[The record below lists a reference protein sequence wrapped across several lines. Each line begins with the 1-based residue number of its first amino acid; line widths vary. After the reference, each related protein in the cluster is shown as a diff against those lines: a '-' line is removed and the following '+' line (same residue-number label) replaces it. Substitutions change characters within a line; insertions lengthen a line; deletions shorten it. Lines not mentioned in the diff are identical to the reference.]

1 MTNRSTRLKSL
12 EEVERDTAAAGHG
25 VLTLAPT
32 AAQRRLWFITSGDV
46 RSATYNIAAA
56 FRIRGHLDESALGSA
71 FVFVANRHPIL
82 ASRLR
87 TVDGELVIDVR
98 PAGSLLQVADLSEL
112 AADAQSAAVQQ
123 HERELAA
130 HLFDLENEAP
140 LRATLLRIGGDRHVL
155 LVNIH
160 HMAIDAWSLD
170 LFYRE
175 LGDAYRA
182 LRDGREP
189 ALAAVRYA
197 TVDEA
202 MDQLADA
209 ALKDESR
216 QYWRRRLDG
225 IPNLHKL
232 PTDRA
237 RPPQQRGAG
246 AVVEHAFSPSIAAG
260 IARLCRTAGV
270 TPYTIGVA
278 AFAALLHRYSNES
291 DIVIGS
297 PFANR
302 ATEDEQR
309 QIGFFINLAPLRF
322 DFSGAPSFLE
332 LLAQATT
339 TVLDAF
345 EHIGLSFDEI
355 VDAVQPPRSLSHA
368 PVFQVMFD
376 YLKGSSHALSL
387 AGAQVEG
394 ALIHNGTAKYDL
406 TLSLEEIDDALIGYL
421 EYDTDLY
428 DEATIARL
436 AGHLDQL
443 LQSVLDAPNEPVT
456 KGSLLS
462 DAELADIL
470 RLAKPGEPLVSDG
483 FSPIPQRIRAAARRT
498 PDAEAVVHRE
508 TRLTYAQLDR
518 LSDRVAAQL
527 RARGVTAGSRVASF
541 VSYSHEVPI
550 AFVAILKAGGV
561 YLPIGP
567 DDPRFRDKIDDAKP
581 FAIVTTAHDLAR
593 LDGDLRALALVLDE
607 AADDPARDTSS
618 APPFEIPALQE
629 DDPAY
634 VIYTSGSTGKPK
646 GVEVSHGNL
655 NLSYHAWR
663 QAYRF
668 DQPGH
673 PIALQLAGPTFD
685 LGIGDLSRTLGSGGK
700 LVMCPRDWMLD
711 ASRVHALIE
720 HERVTFGDFPPV
732 VLRELIRYCH
742 DHDARLDGL
751 ATLVC
756 GADVWFGHELQAAQ
770 ALCAPHARVLGSYG
784 VTEATIDSSVFD
796 PAEHDLAPGSVVP
809 IGRPLSSCELYVADA
824 RLQLTPIGVPGEL
837 LIAGPA
843 VSQRYLN
850 NPELTREKFISGA
863 FDARGRLAQAPG
875 QTRFYRTGDMCR
887 MLADGTIEFLGR
899 RDHQVKIRGFRVELG
914 EIESTLAAH
923 PDVRQCA
930 LTTKNEQFD
939 DAVLVAYVVSDAP
952 TAALYHFLRE
962 RLPAHMLPTVIEQ
975 LPELPLTASGKID
988 RKRLQALELS
998 PLGGSRAEPRTET
1011 ERRVLELWRAV
1022 LPAPVTGVDENFF
1035 FCGGHSLIA
1044 ARLISR
1050 VNHAFDVRLRVAT
1063 LFKHPTV
1070 AEMAE
1075 HVDDARRACP
1085 RASHA
1090 PEAPLASA
1098 ADAPAPGSAAQRSG
1112 DPRRLSLA
1120 QNSLWLAAKRRPQD
1134 FTYNIPMV
1142 WRLDG
1147 APDRDALARALDDI
1161 ARRHPALRTTF
1172 SAKLVPLDD
1181 ESGNASLEP
1190 AQIVADAAHAP
1201 LRIVDVADDET
1212 LSRLLHDEETAP
1224 FDLTTG
1230 PLVRAVLFARG
1241 ERCHLLCVTVHHIVF
1256 DGPSLSIFWRDLQAA
1271 YNARARG
1278 EAFDPPPPDATYA
1291 DFVARQRA
1299 LANAPALE
1307 RTLSHWREC
1316 LRELPPTLRI
1326 PADDA
1331 ARVQPGSSSFEI
1343 PAPLAARIEQTSRQL
1358 NCTPLMFY
1366 LSLFA
1371 QALRD
1376 ETGDD
1381 DLAIGIPISLRPT
1394 EAFDSVIGFF
1404 TNTLPLRVRFGE
1416 AGTFRSLL
1424 EQVKQT
1430 CLDVFEH
1437 RDVAF
1442 EQLVQ
1447 ALNPAR
1453 HPTRSPI
1460 FQAGFSYDLDE
1471 VGSLDLDG
1479 VRATPHPLETYVAK
1493 LDLEFAVTR
1502 QGDAVFGHLMSRP
1515 GSFGGASLTRMRD
1528 RMLALAARAAADVD
1542 WRTDAAPNGH
1552 AAAAIADADGESDA
1566 GHADLY
1572 ALFAARVADGGERVA
1587 VEADDLSLTYRELD
1601 ALSAAIATALRNV
1614 GVRGGDRVGICVGRH
1629 PYAIAAML
1637 AIARIGAAFVPFDP
1651 DQKPQWNQ
1659 YIAHDAALR
1668 AIVSRNAL
1676 TAKVSHLNLPL
1687 VDADLVDADAS
1698 AGAPAPDAA
1707 IAPGDT
1713 AYVIYTSGSTG
1724 MPKGVAVPHRS
1735 VCHNVLAMRDALGIT
1750 HGSRIA
1756 QYLSPIFDAVLAEI
1770 FPPLASGAA
1779 IVFGDRQR
1787 LLPGSDLVEWLAQR
1801 RITHLVIVPSTL
1813 ALVPHAP
1820 LPALE
1825 AIVVG
1830 GEACPREVAQ
1840 RWAAGRR
1847 LFNGYG
1853 PTECAIAVSMAEYW
1867 AEGER
1872 LVLRPLGGARFYV
1885 LDDALEQTRDG
1896 AAGELFVG
1904 GVCVSHGYLGKPA
1917 RTASAFVADPFAA
1930 RPGARMYRTG
1940 DVVRQLDDG
1949 SVQFI
1954 GRADRQVKIRG
1965 FRIELDAV
1973 RAALMEAPG
1982 VRAAEALVHPD
1993 ARGQS
1998 ELVGYVVGTSDR
2010 DAIADALRGKIPD
2023 VMIPTA
2029 FVFLDRLPT
2038 GRTGKV
2044 DLQALKAIKPT
2055 ADGAARAIA
2064 RTPPDKPASP
2074 RATPAAT
2081 IAKVS
2086 AIWRELLGRADI
2098 GDDENFFEAGGH
2110 SLRAVAL
2117 HQRLGE
2123 EFGSWVTLTDVF
2135 EYPTI
2140 HALSAQID
2148 VLRRRHEP
2156 AASEAPPPAETA
2168 APAADEHAI
2177 AVIGLVGRFPQ
2188 APDLQ
2193 TFWTRLLS
2201 GYDAGADLS
2210 DDELRARGVPPEVIA
2225 HPNFVRRAKVLD
2237 GVADFDAEFFGY
2249 SPREAQ
2255 VMDPQQRI
2263 FLELAWEL
2271 LEEAGYGD
2279 RDAQRPV
2286 GVFGSVAFSYYL
2298 VENVIPNIRTH
2309 RLDAGQWMLGND
2321 KDFVATR
2328 TAYKL
2333 DLRGPAVSVAT
2344 ACSSSLTAVHMA
2356 CASVRA
2362 GECALAIAGAV
2373 GLDPEQAGYVYSEG
2387 GIMSPD
2393 GRCRPF
2399 DAAANGTAGG
2409 SGAGLVLLKK
2419 LSAAIRDGD
2428 TIHAVIKGSAINNDG
2443 GSKVSYTAPSVS
2455 GQAAVIGDA
2464 LRAAGVAADT
2474 IDYVEAHGTGTP
2486 LGDPVEVRALTQA
2499 FAAASSE
2506 EANAAAPSAR
2516 KCGIGSVKGNIGH
2529 LDAAAGIAGLI
2540 KTILALRHETIP
2552 PSIHCN
2558 EPNPEIRFDETPFE
2572 VVRAARAWARGPR
2585 PRRAGVSS
2593 FGVGG
2598 TNAHVIVEEAPIAPI
2613 ERQDA
2618 DDGAQLL
2625 PVSAK
2630 SPEAVGEAARR
2641 LSARLSNGVEG
2652 ATLGNVAHTLQA
2664 GRTAFAHRAF
2674 VVGDDMGAVA
2684 AQLARAA
2691 DLPIVGAR
2699 KSAPVVFMFPG
2710 QGSQHA
2716 GMGQALYR
2724 RYRVFRDVVDH
2735 CADILMPHLHVDI
2748 RALIHGDSDGGGT
2761 AGADRLRETRYAQPA
2776 LFTVEYALAR
2786 LLEDWGIAP
2795 DALIGHSL
2803 GELVAACVSRR
2814 LALDDALAL
2823 VAARASA
2830 MQRQP
2835 AGAMLAVTASPE
2847 HLDALYATGCE
2858 LAAVNGDDQF
2868 VLSGAPGDIAKL
2880 EDACVLAGLPCQRL
2894 ATSHAFHSSL
2904 MENAVGEINRVGA
2917 SLRTADGT
2925 VPMISNRSGRWFDES
2940 DRRDPGYWGDHVRRT
2955 VRFSEGLST
2964 VLAAFDRPLLLEV
2977 GPGRA
2982 LASLAAGVDGLER
2995 SRVAT
3000 TMRHARE
3007 PRTDDVALLTGV
3019 GSLWAHGAHVEWE
3032 RLRDGA
3038 AARRVALPTYPF
3050 TRKRHWLSR
3059 PAADAAPAPTPP
3071 SSPDDGTLR
3080 FERKEIDAQ
3089 RIDVC
3094 FTLSERHWFVDEHRI
3109 FGGHGVLPGTGC
3121 LELVRRAFVISH
3133 GASQPVLRD
3142 VYFPS
3147 PLVFDAGVQ
3156 RSLRAVFKQRDGALD
3171 FVLESRPDD
3180 ASGAWTP
3187 HASGNVSATRLAD
3200 APTLSDGSIDALC
3213 ARLSLQPL
3221 ADAPAQFRRAFAE
3234 YGPRWHCIDAVWLGE
3249 RQGLARLR
3257 LPHTFERDLPAF
3269 ALHPALLDLGVAFLH
3284 ACLRPADASLPFR
3297 YETLTVHAPLTAEC
3311 YSLAI
3316 ERAPR
3321 TFDVTLFSWNA
3332 QARRATTLV
3341 EVRGFGLRETNRA
3354 GGATPA
3360 DWCRTPA
3367 WARAPL
3373 PAHRRDTGAWL
3384 TFADAPDEPL
3394 AAHAPPRSVLVV
3406 KGDAF
3411 RQLDDARF
3419 ALRAGSGDDYARLLD
3434 ALARAGRLPSQIVYA
3449 WRADE
3454 SRPALDATL
3463 DGFTHLV
3470 TLIQTLARRA
3480 VAPRV
3485 TLVTRRWRRADAPAA
3500 CATAATAASLKA
3512 VQWEFPDIVCRHLDV
3527 DDDEPSTQQA
3537 LHTELSIVPEIS
3549 ESGIGYFDKA
3559 ATVCLAAG
3567 SRETL
3572 RFVDAPAPD
3581 TAQGAPLRDG
3591 GVYLITG
3598 GLGGIGGELARHI
3611 AETAPGAK
3619 LALIGRQ
3626 REGLTDKQAARLR
3639 ALEAAGADVLVLRAD
3654 VADARQMRTAI
3665 AELHARFGQVNG
3677 IVHSAGV
3684 EASGLIETGAPDAWR
3699 RVLAAKVAGTHNLID
3714 LVAADRLDFVVL
3726 CSSLASLVGGLGQAD
3741 YAAANGYLDAIARH
3755 WSRARIPVVSLN
3767 WDAWTETGMAVDY
3780 TERTAHRGAD
3790 SVRGLTNREGRAI
3803 FDLAIRMPGSGI
3815 AQLAVSKFGFDRQPS
3830 NAQRKTAAA
3839 PPSSDV
3845 ERTLVGLWR
3854 DLLGVDDVGI
3864 DDDFFDLG
3872 GHSLLATQLISQVRD
3887 LYGRCLTLGEFLDA
3901 PTISRILRSIDATG
3915 NATSDSPQSNDAA
3928 IRYCIVPMVDEGR
3941 RAPFFCIPGMGGN
3954 ITQLLPLA
3962 KTLRADRP
3970 VVGLQY
3976 LGLDGMAEPHTSIEQ
3991 IAAHY
3996 IACMRSVQPQGP
4008 YHFGGHSL
4016 GGKIAYEI
4024 ARQLIDAGERIGLV
4038 VLFDSAAPPYAPM
4051 VYQDDAEMARLIL
4064 GIFAYYADK
4073 PELVDGIDAALAPL
4087 SRAALLEFIGERLAA
4102 SGVVHSQAD
4111 SNSIRGLFNVYRA
4124 AADLS
4129 PKYDPPRVQRPI
4141 PMLLVKAAGPTP
4153 EGFNLPEI
4161 RDTAAWGWERFT
4173 SLPVECREVPGNHY
4187 SCLMPDYVE
4196 HVSACVRAA
4205 LASADAASAAN
4216 PAVA

>member
-1 MTNRSTRLKSL
+1 MTNRSTRLQSL
-12 EEVERDTAAAGHG
+12 ENVERTAAISEHG
-25 VLTLAPT
+25 AFTLAPT
-32 AAQRRLWFITSGDV
+32 AAQRRLWFVTNGDV
-46 RSATYNIAAA
+46 RSATYNIAAS
-56 FRIRGHLDESALGSA
+56 FRIRGPLDEDALGSA
-71 FVFVANRHPIL
+71 FVFIANRHPIL
-82 ASRLR
+82 ASRFR
-87 TVDGELVIDVR
+87 TVDGELVIEAR
-98 PAGSLLQVADLSEL
+98 PASALLQSADLSEL
-112 AADAQSAAVQQ
+112 APDAQSAAVRR

-130 HLFDLENEAP
+130 HIFDLEREAP
-140 LRATLLRIGGDRHVL
+140 LRATLLRTGDDRHVL
-155 LVNIH
+155 IVNIH
-160 HMAIDAWSLD
+160 HMASDAWSLD

-189 ALAAVRYA
+189 ALAAVRYPTA
-197 TVDEA
+197 
-202 MDQLADA
+202 ADA
-209 ALKDESR
+209 AESPVDAESR
-216 QYWRRRLDG
+216 DDGRKYWQRQLEG

-232 PTDRA
+232 PTDRP

-246 AVVEHAFSPSIAAG
+246 AVSRHAFDPAIAAG

-270 TPYTIGVA
+270 TPYTVGIA
-278 AFAALLHRYSNES
+278 AFAALLHRYSSET

-302 ATEDEQR
+302 ATEEQQR
-309 QIGFFINLAPLRF
+309 QIGFFINLVPLRF

-332 LLAQATT
+332 LLAQTQTT
-339 TVLDAF
+339 TLDAF

-355 VDAVQPPRSLSHA
+355 VDVVQPPRSLSHA

-387 AGAQVEG
+387 AGTDVDG
-394 ALIHNGTAKYDL
+394 ALIHNGTTKYDL
-406 TLSLEEIDDALIGYL
+406 TLSLEEIDDEWIGFL

-428 DEATIARL
+428 NASTIARL

-443 LQSVLDAPNEPVT
+443 LRSVLDAPNEPVT
-456 KGSLLS
+456 NGSLLS
-462 DAELADIL
+462 ADELADVL

-483 FSPIPQRIRAAARRT
+483 FSPIPRRIREAARRT
-498 PDAEAVVHRE
+498 PDAEAVVYRD
-508 TRLTYAQLDR
+508 TRLTYAELDR
-518 LSDRVAAQL
+518 LSDRIAARL
-527 RARGVTAGSRVASF
+527 RARGVTPGSRVACF
-541 VSYSHEVPI
+541 ISYSHHIPV
-550 AFVAILKAGGV
+550 AFVAVLKAGGV

-567 DDPRFRDKIDDAKP
+567 NDPRFRDKIDDAQP
-581 FAIVTTAHDLAR
+581 RAIVTTEHDRAR
-593 LDGDLRALALVLDE
+593 LDDDLGALALAVDDDAGE
-607 AADDPARDTSS
+607 APA
-618 APPFEIPALQE
+618 APPFEIPALLE

-673 PIALQLAGPTFD
+673 PVALQLAGPTFD
-685 LGIGDLSRTLGSGGK
+685 LCIGDLSRTLGSGGK
-700 LVMCPRDWMLD
+700 LIMCPRDWLLD
-711 ASRVHALIE
+711 ASKVHALIE
-720 HERVTFGDFPPV
+720 RERVTFGDFPPV

-742 DHDARLDGL
+742 DRDVRLDGF
-751 ATLVC
+751 AALVC

-809 IGRPLSSCELYVADA
+809 IGRPLASCELYVADS

-837 LIAGPA
+837 LIAGPT

-863 FDARGRLAQAPG
+863 FDARGCLVQTPG
-875 QTRFYRTGDMCR
+875 ETRFYRTGDVCR
-887 MLADGTIEFLGR
+887 MLEDGTIEFLGR

-930 LTTKNEQFD
+930 LTTKNEHVD
-939 DAVLVAYVVSDAP
+939 DAMLVAYVVTDAP
-952 TAALYHFLRE
+952 TAALYRFLRE
-962 RLPAHMLPTVIEQ
+962 RLPAHMLPTAIER

-988 RKRLQALELS
+988 RKRLQALEVS
-998 PLGGSRAEPRTET
+998 PLGGSQAEPRTDT
-1011 ERRVLELWRAV
+1011 ERRVLELWRAA
-1022 LPAPVTGVDENFF
+1022 LPAPVTGIDENFF

-1050 VNHAFDVRLRVAT
+1050 INDAFGVRFGVAA

-1070 AEMAE
+1070 AEIAE
-1075 HVDDARRACP
+1075 RVDDERRALADAG
-1085 RASHA
+1085 RAPDA
-1090 PEAPLASA
+1090 PPGG
-1098 ADAPAPGSAAQRSG
+1098 ADAPASESVSVRDS
-1112 DPRRLSLA
+1112 DPRRLSFA
-1120 QNSLWLAAKRRPQD
+1120 QNSLWFAAKRQPQD

-1147 APDRDALARALDDI
+1147 APDRDALACALDDI
-1161 ARRHPALRTTF
+1161 VRRHPALRTTF
-1172 SAKLVPLDD
+1172 SANLLPLGA
-1181 ESGNASLEP
+1181 ESGDVSLEP
-1190 AQIVADAAHAP
+1190 VQTVADGVQAA
-1201 LRIVDVADDET
+1201 LRIVNVADDET
-1212 LSRLLHDEETAP
+1212 LSRLLRDEETAP

-1230 PLVRAVLFARG
+1230 PLVRAALFVRDD
-1241 ERCHLLCVTVHHIVF
+1241 RRHLLCVTVHHIVF
-1256 DGPSLSIFWRDLQAA
+1256 DGPSLGIFWRDLQAA

-1278 EAFDPPPPDATYA
+1278 EAFVPAPPGATYA

-1299 LANAPALE
+1299 QANHPALD
-1307 RTLSHWREC
+1307 RQLSHWRER
-1316 LRELPPTLRI
+1316 LRDLPPALRI
-1326 PADDA
+1326 PAGA
-1331 ARVQPGSSSFEI
+1331 VAQTQPGPSSFEI
-1343 PAPLAARIEQTSRQL
+1343 PAPLAARIERTSRQL
-1358 NCTPLMFY
+1358 SCTPLMFY

-1381 DLAIGIPISLRPT
+1381 DLAIGIPTSLRPT
-1394 EAFDSVIGFF
+1394 DAFDSVIGFF
-1404 TNTLPLRVRFGE
+1404 TNTLPLRVRFDD
-1416 AGTFRSLL
+1416 AGTFRDLL
-1424 EQVKQT
+1424 DHVKHT

-1437 RDVAF
+1437 REVPF
-1442 EQLVQ
+1442 ERLVQ
-1447 ALNPAR
+1447 ALNPPRPAKR
-1453 HPTRSPI
+1453 NPI
-1460 FQAGFSYDLDE
+1460 FQVLFSYDLDE
-1471 VGSLDLDG
+1471 VGSLDFEG
-1479 VRATPHPLETYVAK
+1479 VRATLHPLETYVAK
-1493 LDLEFAVTR
+1493 LDLECAVAR
-1502 QGDAVFGHLMSRP
+1502 QGDAVFCHLMSRP
-1515 GSFGGASLTRMRD
+1515 GSFDDSSLERMRE
-1528 RMLALAARAAADVD
+1528 RFLALAARASADVD
-1542 WRTDAAPNGH
+1542 VRAGTVANGH
-1552 AAAAIADADGESDA
+1552 ATPATADGDR
-1566 GHADLY
+1566 ADLH
-1572 ALFAARVADGGERVA
+1572 ALFAARVADSSERVA
-1587 VEADDLSLTYRELD
+1587 IESGDLVLTYRELD
-1601 ALSAAIATALRNV
+1601 ALSAATAASLRRV
-1614 GVRGGDRVGICVGRH
+1614 GVRSGDRVGICMGRH
-1629 PYAIAAML
+1629 PYAVAAML
-1637 AIARIGAAFVPFDP
+1637 AIARVGAAFVPLDP
-1651 DQKPQWNQ
+1651 EHKPQWNQ
-1659 YIAHDAALR
+1659 YIADDAALR
-1668 AIVSRNAL
+1668 AIISRGEL
-1676 TAKVSHLNLPL
+1676 VDKVAHLSLPL
-1687 VDADLVDADAS
+1687 VDIDIVDVDPPADA
-1698 AGAPAPDAA
+1698 ATLDAA
-1707 IAPGDT
+1707 VATDGA

-1735 VCHNVLAMRDALGIT
+1735 VCHNVLAMRDTLGVT
-1750 HGSRIA
+1750 HRSRIA
-1756 QYLSPIFDAVLAEI
+1756 QYSSPIFDAVLGEI
-1770 FPPLASGAA
+1770 FPALAAGAA
-1779 IVFGDRQR
+1779 VIFGERRR
-1787 LLPGSDLVEWLAQR
+1787 LLPGNDLVDWLAQR
-1801 RITHLVIVPSTL
+1801 QITHLWIVPSAL

-1825 AIVVG
+1825 AIVVA
-1830 GEACPREVAQ
+1830 GEACPREVAR

-1885 LDDALEQTRDG
+1885 LDDSLEEARDG

-1930 RPGARMYRTG
+1930 HPGARMYRTG
-1940 DVVRQLDDG
+1940 DVVRRLDDG

-1982 VRAAEALVHPD
+1982 VRAAEALVHAD
-1993 ARGQS
+1993 ARGQL
-1998 ELVGYVVGTSDR
+1998 ELVGYVVGSGDR
-2010 DAIADALRGKIPD
+2010 DALVDALRGKIPD
-2023 VMIPTA
+2023 VMIPSA
-2029 FVFLDRLPT
+2029 YVFLDRLPT

-2055 ADGAARAIA
+2055 DGATRAIA
-2064 RTPPDKPASP
+2064 RTASDKPASA

-2081 IAKVS
+2081 IARVA

-2098 GDDENFFEAGGH
+2098 GGDENFFDAGGH

-2117 HQRLGE
+2117 HQRLSDA
-2123 EFGSWVTLTDVF
+2123 FGDWITLTDVF

-2148 VLRRRHEP
+2148 VLRRRHEQ
-2156 AASEAPPPAETA
+2156 A
-2168 APAADEHAI
+2168 AADPASPATEATAVEIDEHSI
-2177 AVIGLVGRFPQ
+2177 AVVGLVGRFPQ

-2193 TFWTRLLS
+2193 TFWERLLS
-2201 GYDAGADLS
+2201 GYEAGTELS
-2210 DDELRARGVPPEVIA
+2210 DDELHARGVPPEVIA
-2225 HPNFVRRAKVLD
+2225 HPDFVRRAKVLER
-2237 GVADFDAEFFGY
+2237 VADFDAEFFGY

-2271 LEEAGYGD
+2271 LEQAGYGD

-2298 VENVIPNIRTH
+2298 VENVIPNIRKH

-2356 CASVRA
+2356 CASLRT
-2362 GECALAIAGAV
+2362 GECELAIAGAV
-2373 GLDPEQAGYVYSEG
+2373 GLDPEQGGYVYSEG

-2419 LSAAIRDGD
+2419 QSAAIRDGD

-2455 GQAAVIGDA
+2455 GQAAVIVDA
-2464 LRAAGVAADT
+2464 LRAARVTADT
-2474 IDYVEAHGTGTP
+2474 IGYVEAHGTGTP
-2486 LGDPVEVRALTQA
+2486 LGDPIEVRALTQA
-2499 FAAASSE
+2499 FAASASADASTV
-2506 EANAAAPSAR
+2506 APPAG
-2516 KCGIGSVKGNIGH
+2516 KCGIGSLKGNIGH

-2540 KTILALRHETIP
+2540 KTILALRHEVIP
-2552 PSIHCN
+2552 PSINCG
-2558 EPNPEIRFDETPFE
+2558 EPNPQIRFDETPFE
-2572 VVRAARAWARGPR
+2572 VVRTARPWARGAA
-2585 PRRAGVSS
+2585 PRRAGVSA

-2598 TNAHVIVEEAPIAPI
+2598 TNAHVIVEEAPAARA
-2613 ERQDA
+2613 ERPAA
-2618 DDGAQLL
+2618 DTGEGAQLL

-2630 SPEAVGEAARR
+2630 SREAVSDLARS
-2641 LSARLSNGVEG
+2641 LSARLASGVEG
-2652 ATLGNVAHTLQA
+2652 ATLRDVAHTLQV

-2674 VVGDDMGAVA
+2674 VVGEGVESVA
-2684 AQLARAA
+2684 AQLGRAA
-2691 DLPIVGAR
+2691 ALPIIDAR
-2699 KSAPVVFMFPG
+2699 KSVPIVFMFPG
-2710 QGSQHA
+2710 QGSQYA
-2716 GMGQALYR
+2716 GMGHALYR
-2724 RYRVFRDVVDH
+2724 RYRVFRDAVDH
-2735 CADILMPHLHVDI
+2735 CADLLAPHLHIDI
-2748 RALIHGDSDGGGT
+2748 RALIHGDGGRT
-2761 AGADRLRETRYAQPA
+2761 ADSEQLRETRYAQPA

-2786 LLEDWGIAP
+2786 LLDDWGIAP

-2803 GELVAACVSRR
+2803 GELVAACISRR

-2823 VAARASA
+2823 VAARAAA

-2835 AGAMLAVTASPE
+2835 AGAMLAVTATPRD
-2847 HLDALYATGCE
+2847 LDALYATGCE
-2858 LAAVNGDDQF
+2858 LAAINGDDQF
-2868 VLSGAPGDIAKL
+2868 VLSGSPGDVAKL
-2880 EDACVLAGLPCQRL
+2880 EDACVLAGLPCQRI
-2894 ATSHAFHSSL
+2894 ATSHAFHSAL
-2904 MENAVGEINRVGA
+2904 MENAVGEINRIGA
-2917 SLRTADGT
+2917 SLRIDDGL

-2977 GPGRA
+2977 GPGRT
-2982 LASLAAGVDGLER
+2982 LASLAAGLGGFDR

-3007 PRTDDVALLTGV
+3007 QRTDEAALLTGI
-3019 GSLWAHGAHVEWE
+3019 GTLWAHGAHVEWE

-3050 TRKRHWLSR
+3050 RRKRHWLDR
-3059 PAADAAPAPTPP
+3059 PAADASPDHAPPP
-3071 SSPDDGTLR
+3071 PDDGTLR
-3080 FERKEIDAQ
+3080 FAREEIDAK
-3089 RIDVC
+3089 RIEVR

-3109 FGGHGVLPGTGC
+3109 FERNGVLPGTGC

-3147 PLVFDAGVQ
+3147 PLVFEAGAR
-3156 RSLRAVFKQRDGALD
+3156 RSMRVVFTQRDDALD
-3171 FVLESRPDD
+3171 FVLESRGDGVS
-3180 ASGAWTP
+3180 AAETLP
-3187 HASGNVSATRLAD
+3187 HASGSISAARLDD
-3200 APTLSDGSIDALC
+3200 ASPFPDDSVDALC
-3213 ARLSLQPL
+3213 ARLALQPL
-3221 ADAPAQFRRAFAE
+3221 ADVPAQFGRAFAE
-3234 YGPRWHCIDAVWLGE
+3234 YGPRWRCIDAVWLGE
-3249 RQGLARLR
+3249 RRGLARLR
-3257 LPHTFERDLPAF
+3257 LPSSFERDLPAF

-3321 TFDVTLFSWNA
+3321 TFDVTLFSWDA

-3341 EVRGFGLRETNRA
+3341 EIRGFGLRETDRA
-3354 GGATPA
+3354 GGAASRRAAEATPA

-3367 WARAPL
+3367 WVQAPL
-3373 PAHRRDTGAWL
+3373 PAHRREAGPWL
-3384 TFADAPDEPL
+3384 TFVDAPDAPL
-3394 AAHAPPRSVLVV
+3394 AAHAPSHSAQVV

-3411 RQLDDARF
+3411 RRLDDARF
-3419 ALRAGSGDDYARLLD
+3419 ALRAGSRDDYARLLD
-3434 ALARAGRLPSQIVYA
+3434 ALASDGRLPSQIVYA
-3449 WRADE
+3449 WGAGE
-3454 SRPALDATL
+3454 ARPAHDAAH
-3463 DGFTHLV
+3463 DGFAHLV
-3470 TLIQTLARRA
+3470 TLIQTLAEHA
-3480 VAPRV
+3480 AAPRV
-3485 TLVTRRWRRADAPAA
+3485 TLVTRRWRRADTPAA
-3500 CATAATAASLKA
+3500 CAAAAIAGSLKA
-3512 VQWEFPDIVCRHLDV
+3512 VQWEFPDIVCRHVDV

-3537 LHTELSIVPEIS
+3537 LLAELAIVPDADE
-3549 ESGIGYFDKA
+3549 GGMGHVDKA
-3559 ATVCLAAG
+3559 PTVCLAAG
-3567 SRETL
+3567 RRETL
-3572 RFVDAPAPD
+3572 RFVDPPVPASN
-3581 TAQGAPLRDG
+3581 GPLRDG

-3611 AETAPGAK
+3611 AETTAGAK
-3619 LALIGRQ
+3619 LGLIGRQ
-3626 REGLTDKQAARLR
+3626 RDGLSDKQAARLR
-3639 ALEAAGADVLVLRAD
+3639 ELEAAGADVAVLRAD
-3654 VADARQMRTAI
+3654 VADARQMQAAI
-3665 AELHARFGQVNG
+3665 AELHTRFGPVNG
-3677 IVHSAGV
+3677 VIHSAGV
-3684 EASGLIETGAPDAWR
+3684 EASGLIETGTPDAWR
-3699 RVLAAKVAGTHNLID
+3699 RVLAAKVAGTHNLHDVI
-3714 LVAADRLDFVVL
+3714 ATDRPDFVVL

-3755 WSRARIPVVSLN
+3755 WRRARIPVVSLN
-3767 WDAWTETGMAVDY
+3767 WDAWAETGMAVDY
-3780 TERTAHRGAD
+3780 TERMMHRGAD
-3790 SVRGLTNREGRAI
+3790 AVRGLTNREGRAI
-3803 FDLAIRMPGSGI
+3803 FDLAIGMPAAGV
-3815 AQLAVSKFGFDRQPS
+3815 AQLAVSKFGFDHRP
-3830 NAQRKTAAA
+3830 ADAKRKTAAA
-3839 PPSSDV
+3839 PPSNDV

-3915 NATSDSPQSNDAA
+3915 RAQPSNDAA
-3928 IRYCIVPMVDEGR
+3928 IRYCVVPMVDAGR

-3962 KTLRADRP
+3962 TTLHADRP

-3976 LGLDGMAEPHTSIEQ
+3976 LGLDGTAAPHTSIEQ

-4024 ARQLIDAGERIGLV
+4024 ARQLIDAGERVGLV
-4038 VLFDSAAPPYAPM
+4038 VLFDSAAPPYAP
-4051 VYQDDAEMARLIL
+4051 VPYQDDAEMARLIL
-4064 GIFAYYADK
+4064 GVFAYYAGK
-4073 PELVDGIDAALAPL
+4073 PELVDGVDEALRPL
-4087 SRAALLEFIGERLAA
+4087 SRTELLDFIGERLAR
-4102 SGVVHSQAD
+4102 SGVVQAQSD

-4129 PKYDPPRVQRPI
+4129 PTYDPPRVQRPI
-4141 PMLLVKAAGPTP
+4141 PMLLVKATDPMP

-4161 RDTAAWGWERFT
+4161 RDTAAWGWEQFT

-4187 SCLMPDYVE
+4187 SCLMPEYVG
-4196 HVSACVRAA
+4196 HVSGCVRAA
-4205 LASADAASAAN
+4205 LASADATRPAN